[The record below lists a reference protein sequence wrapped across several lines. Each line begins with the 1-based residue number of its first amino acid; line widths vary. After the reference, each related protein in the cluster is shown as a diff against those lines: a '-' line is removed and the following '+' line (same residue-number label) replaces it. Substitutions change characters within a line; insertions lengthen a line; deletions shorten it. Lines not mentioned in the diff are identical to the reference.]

1 MWDQEAGN
9 DITKVQL
16 FWITKKKKKTVLTL
30 PLNKMFA
37 IWGGLM
43 QFFVFFLNYFVV
55 RNLQRKK
62 NIINSKTR
70 RTTSGPVQE
79 DNGI

>member
-16 FWITKKKKKTVLTL
+16 FWIKKKTVLTL

-62 NIINSKTR
+62 KNIINSKNR